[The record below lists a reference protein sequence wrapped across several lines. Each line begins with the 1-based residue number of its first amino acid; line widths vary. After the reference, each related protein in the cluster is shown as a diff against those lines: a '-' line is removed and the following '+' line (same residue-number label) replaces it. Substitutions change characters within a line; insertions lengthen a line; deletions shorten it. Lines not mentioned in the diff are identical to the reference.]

1 MTPTKSPPVLKLTW
15 VATGE
20 VRRVGKAPSSLQAL
34 PLAEMF
40 GKAQDYTL
48 TYVDDEGD
56 TITVQTESEYVDAL
70 EVAADSNIKTLRMN
84 VYASKAECLEH
95 QKIQREEV
103 KEAAAK
109 TTLPA
114 PREPL
119 RVVSDGLSA
128 EAPAPNLA
136 IHHGIECDRSG
147 QCPIIGT
154 RFKLRGHDY
163 DLCEAEFVKLP
174 IEDQAKFDKIETP
187 QGMGNRRHRSSANA
201 NPAIHY
207 GVSCDRSGQ
216 CPIIGTRYKLRG
228 QNYDLNETEFLKL
241 PIEEQ
246 AKFEKIETPRMRR
259 ACGPRGPRCPAMRAQ
274 LGHLGDALSPATL
287 EILDSMPLDEL
298 IMQQCLADSIAP
310 EDAPPGPSPV
320 AELLAAF
327 TGRPEFEF
335 AANTI
340 KEAMEHG
347 RAPPQPQGR
356 RGCGRGG
363 GGGGG
368 GGCGRARGRAN
379 RSHRDERSSGG
390 PHNCDTNRGA
400 CSPPAAA
407 SVAAAAAA
415 AMAEVANAANAANA
429 NSANAA
435 NANAAHANAAN
446 VNGGQALG
454 HLIAAMAGPA
464 INAALGAAM
473 DPNNAHGTGAF
484 GCPGMQAAGPAGVPP
499 AIHFGVTCDK
509 SGMSPIVGPR
519 YHVPDADY
527 DLCEE
532 EYNKLPEAERLTFV
546 KIERPGASWI
556 RPDAWAQ
563 DEAPAAATAAAVST
577 DDTTKSK
584 PEAET
589 KSTETASPAP
599 AAAVATNDDENEDAL
614 LQQALAA
621 SLSPPTDE
629 AGIEEEKTNEI
640 EAKPNT
646 ATETGADGDADAA
659 DAGSEASWTAVEA
672 QTDADADADAGADAA
687 AAAQAEEQDV
697 QIAQNQPK
705 IIAPPTET
713 TDFDEQ
719 LAELARMGFDGK
731 RTGRWAWSVNVV
743 HASHWRIEY
752 SSLTPT
758 SLSRPPD
765 RDSNIALLKRYQGRL
780 DRVINFLLELGEGR
794 V

>member
-1 MTPTKSPPVLKLTW
+1 
-15 VATGE
+15 
-20 VRRVGKAPSSLQAL
+20 
-34 PLAEMF
+34 
-40 GKAQDYTL
+40 
-48 TYVDDEGD
+48 
-56 TITVQTESEYVDAL
+56 
-70 EVAADSNIKTLRMN
+70 
-84 VYASKAECLEH
+84 
-95 QKIQREEV
+95 
-103 KEAAAK
+103 
-109 TTLPA
+109 
-114 PREPL
+114 
-119 RVVSDGLSA
+119 
-128 EAPAPNLA
+128 
-136 IHHGIECDRSG
+136 
-147 QCPIIGT
+147 
-154 RFKLRGHDY
+154 
-163 DLCEAEFVKLP
+163 
-174 IEDQAKFDKIETP
+174 
-187 QGMGNRRHRSSANA
+187 
-201 NPAIHY
+201 
-207 GVSCDRSGQ
+207 
-216 CPIIGTRYKLRG
+216 
-228 QNYDLNETEFLKL
+228 
-241 PIEEQ
+241 
-246 AKFEKIETPRMRR
+246 
-259 ACGPRGPRCPAMRAQ
+259 
-274 LGHLGDALSPATL
+274 
-287 EILDSMPLDEL
+287 
-298 IMQQCLADSIAP
+298 
-310 EDAPPGPSPV
+310 
-320 AELLAAF
+320 
-327 TGRPEFEF
+327 
-335 AANTI
+335 
-340 KEAMEHG
+340 
-347 RAPPQPQGR
+347 
-356 RGCGRGG
+356 
-363 GGGGG
+363 
-368 GGCGRARGRAN
+368 
-379 RSHRDERSSGG
+379 
-390 PHNCDTNRGA
+390 
-400 CSPPAAA
+400 
-407 SVAAAAAA
+407 
-415 AMAEVANAANAANA
+415 MAEVANAANAANA

-719 LAELARMGFDGK
+719 LAELARMGFD
-731 RTGRWAWSVNVV
+731 
-743 HASHWRIEY
+743 
-752 SSLTPT
+752 
-758 SLSRPPD
+758 D